1 MVSSATRR
9 IGGAS
14 RYPSI
19 RPGIVLTAR
28 GEITIITTT
37 PDDHFVAS
45 PHCGMPISP
54 RGGIASAGIRPTVR
68 DGIIFAATVKKATEP
83 IPSTPDDHFA
93 AGPDS
98 RVAGSGSRRIH
109 SSGRCPSIRAG
120 IVLSTGI
127 EG

>member
-1 MVSSATRR
+1 VVRPTTRR

-14 RYPSI
+14 RHPGI
-19 RPGIVLTAR
+19 RPGIVLGA
-28 GEITIITTT
+28 GVEIIIITTT
-37 PDDHFVAS
+37 PDDHFAAS
-45 PHCGMPISP
+45 PHCGMPVPP
-54 RGGIASAGIRPTVR
+54 RGGIASADSCPTVR
-68 DGIIFAATVKKATEP
+68 DRIIFAATVKKATEP

-93 AGPDS
+93 AGPDC

>member
-1 MVSSATRR
+1 MVRPTTRR
-9 IGGAS
+9 VGGAS
-14 RYPSI
+14 HHPSI
-19 RPGIVLTAR
+19 RLGIVLSAR
-28 GEITIITTT
+28 VEIITTATT
-37 PDDHFVAS
+37 PDDHFAAS
-45 PHCGMPISP
+45 PHCGMSVPP
-54 RGGIASAGIRPTVR
+54 RGGITTAGSCPTVR
-68 DGIIFAATVKKATEP
+68 DRIIFAATVKKATEP

-93 AGPDS
+93 AGPDC